1 MQTHMQTQMHMHP
14 PAPRHYTAQA
24 SLLAGV
30 PAQGVGNEREARIQA
45 RRAFIELKRTFLV
58 VVADLQGRQADWLRA
73 QVRAAEEPVD
83 LWLLRA
89 PLFEALSGAD
99 PERRRR
105 RHLVRRSLE
114 SVFHDSQ
121 AHAAVSAFTSF

>member
-1 MQTHMQTQMHMHP
+1 MHA

-30 PAQGVGNEREARIQA
+30 PMQDGGADREARIES
-45 RRAFIELKRTFLV
+45 RRAFAALKRTFLA
-58 VVADLQGRQADWLRA
+58 VVADLQDRQADWLRA
-73 QVRAAEEPVD
+73 QVRSAELPVD

-89 PLFEALSGAD
+89 PLFEALSGTD

-105 RHLVRRSLE
+105 RQLVRRSLE
-114 SVFHDSQ
+114 SMFHDSEPQ
-121 AHAAVSAFTSF
+121 PAVSAFTAF